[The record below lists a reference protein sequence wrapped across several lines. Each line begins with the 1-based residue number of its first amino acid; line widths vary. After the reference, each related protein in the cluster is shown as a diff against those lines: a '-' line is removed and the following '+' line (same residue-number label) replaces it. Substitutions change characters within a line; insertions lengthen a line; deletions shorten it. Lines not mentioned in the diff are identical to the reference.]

1 MVLKASRITW
11 YSIRKILMESFH
23 SNVSFFA
30 PSNMDTNKWVSM
42 YRLPTTMYNVQDM
55 PDMKWMMQDSYSTI
69 PSTFSSDESHTIH
82 DTYPYHGW
90 APITHTMFHSNLG
103 QSHFLNATGN
113 INGVH
118 TNSSNGNHPPIY
130 SYGGLNIPHGNEWNI
145 TKKEKTINSGPIPA
159 NPLRIYK
166 DSKGV
171 DWISFAYSRE
181 RIRTEYTIRGD
192 VETVDLDTLSEEFK
206 QQNCIYPRARVP
218 PEQYTGTRHR
228 YETECNS
235 IGWALAKLNP
245 CLRNKR
251 GLIQR
256 AVDSWRNKEPSLRSR
271 RIRRMVALNNLHC
284 IRDARDMS
292 FIIPHESPL
301 PARFRQVASKTDV
314 TLPPHHTICPNTVE
328 KNDTETK
335 KTQDTQEKLGE
346 LIKKPKYILLDD
358 IKKETRVRVRINLDD
373 VNLEEIPDAFRRD
386 HCLFPRRFIPILTT
400 YGEPIFHKYEYEFQ
414 TEEAKKEQMINEI
427 GWKLAW
433 LNMRLFANRLSF
445 LQRAVD
451 AYRNKIEL
459 VTCEEKW
466 GTRKGRKAWFSK
478 VL

>member
-1 MVLKASRITW
+1 M
-11 YSIRKILMESFH
+11 
-23 SNVSFFA
+23 
-30 PSNMDTNKWVSM
+30 
-42 YRLPTTMYNVQDM
+42 
-55 PDMKWMMQDSYSTI
+55 
-69 PSTFSSDESHTIH
+69 
-82 DTYPYHGW
+82 
-90 APITHTMFHSNLG
+90 
-103 QSHFLNATGN
+103 
-113 INGVH
+113 
-118 TNSSNGNHPPIY
+118 
-130 SYGGLNIPHGNEWNI
+130 
-145 TKKEKTINSGPIPA
+145 
-159 NPLRIYK
+159 
-166 DSKGV
+166 
-171 DWISFAYSRE
+171 
-181 RIRTEYTIRGD
+181 
-192 VETVDLDTLSEEFK
+192 
-206 QQNCIYPRARVP
+206 
-218 PEQYTGTRHR
+218 
-228 YETECNS
+228 
-235 IGWALAKLNP
+235 AKLNP

-328 KNDTETK
+328 KNDAETK